1 MAAILIV
8 SGGTGAS
15 ARQLVRTVLA
25 QFPNADVQVEIAP
38 LVRTSA
44 QLADVVAQATA
55 SGALIVHT
63 LVDVTLRRALVT
75 LAHEHHL
82 VEIDLMGQAVDQFA
96 RHLGQMPLGQPGL
109 YRKQNEE
116 DFKRIEAIEFAV
128 AHDDGKR
135 AHELAHAEIV
145 LAGVSRVGK
154 TPLSMYLATLGWKT
168 ANVPLIKDIPP
179 PAELFQIDPRRVVGL
194 TIEAGQLVIFRQ
206 RRARRMGMI
215 SLPTYS
221 EAAASGEELEY
232 ARTVLRRGQFRMID
246 MTDKPIE
253 ETAQEVLN
261 LVRPWSS

>member
-1 MAAILIV
+1 MSAILII

-25 QFPNADVQVEIAP
+25 QFPNTEVQVEIAP
-38 LVRTSA
+38 LVRTSD
-44 QLADVVAQATA
+44 QLADVMAHAA
-55 SGALIVHT
+55 DSRALVVHT
-63 LVDVTLRRALVT
+63 LVDVTLRRALAA
-75 LAHEHHL
+75 LAQAHHV
-82 VEIDLMGQAVDQFA
+82 VEIDLMGHVVDQFA
-96 RHLGQMPLGQPGL
+96 HHLGQMPLGQPGL

-116 DFKRIEAIEFAV
+116 DLKRIEAIEFAV

-168 ANVPLIKDIPP
+168 ANIPLIKDIPP

-194 TIEAGQLVIFRQ
+194 TIEPGQLVIYRQ
-206 RRARRMGMI
+206 HRVRRMGMT
-215 SLPTYS
+215 SLPTYT
-221 EAAASGEELEY
+221 EAATSGEELEY
-232 ARTVLRRGQFRMID
+232 ARAVLRRGQFRIID
-246 MTDKPIE
+246 ATDKPIE

-261 LVRPWSS
+261 LVRPWS